1 MTKPAWLIGA
11 AVDAEP
17 LVATRGW
24 LVDQEGPRLLAGLAA
39 LRTRLGGRA
48 VLAVAGAARAKVLA
62 AAAPEGVEVRDIGD
76 GFPMDDAA
84 ELAWEVAGVAV
95 RPGQSVADAGVVV
108 VRAAE
113 LAAGPGRPL
122 TVTGAVARPYVARV
136 KPDAT
141 VEALVEHAGGALG
154 EAWVALAGGPMRGA
168 LVERELP
175 LPPEA
180 EALIVLPADHA
191 VVRARKLPLGDQ
203 VRRALGAC
211 EGCGLCTA
219 ACPPAQ
225 RGWPVSPQA
234 ALRALTLP
242 STSTSTSTSTS
253 RSTRTGCRCRGSREW
268 VCRCPV
274 FPAPR
279 TGARASGSA
288 APARTARARE
298 HARSAPPSP
307 AAHGVRRRPRGRCRR
322 CWPGSIPPAP
332 NRRPDC
338 ARRTA
343 RSARSTGC
351 RYTGRSGA
359 GDGPARLAPRRCF
372 PATVRIPWWRGSR

>member
-76 GFPMDDAA
+76 GFPLDDAA

-253 RSTRTGCRCRGSREW
+253 RSTRTGIDHSGHE
-268 VCRCPV
+268 
-274 FPAPR
+274 
-279 TGARASGSA
+279 ARAVESA
-288 APARTARARE
+288 ALCTHCGLCDLVCPAGLSPAGLLDGYRAALAGDAAAAARAL
-298 HARSAPPSP
+298 ATPMSAPID
-307 AAHGVRRRPRGRCRR
+307 A
-322 CWPGSIPPAP
+322 
-332 NRRPDC
+332 
-338 ARRTA
+338 ARRLSRGLLTLRLGLSGYA
-343 RSARSTGC
+343 SAAALG
-351 RYTGRSGA
+351 
-359 GDGPARLAPRRCF
+359 
-372 PATVRIPWWRGSR
+372 

>member
-1 MTKPAWLIGA
+1 MTGSLTRAAWIIGA

-48 VLAVAGAARAKVLA
+48 VLAVAGAARAKLLA
-62 AAAPEGVEVRDIGD
+62 ASAPEGVEVRDVGD
-76 GFPMDDAA
+76 GFPLDDPA
-84 ELAWEVAGVAV
+84 ELAWDVAGVAV
-95 RPGQSVADAGVVV
+95 RPEQSAADAGVVV

-141 VEALVEHAGGALG
+141 VEALVDHAGGALG

-168 LVERELP
+168 LVDRDLP

-180 EALIVLPADHA
+180 EALIVLPADHE
-191 VVRARKLPLGDQ
+191 VVRARKLPVGDQ

-225 RGWPVSPQA
+225 RGWPVSPLA

-242 STSTSTSTSTS
+242 SPSPSPS
-253 RSTRTGCRCRGSREW
+253 
-268 VCRCPV
+268 
-274 FPAPR
+274 
-279 TGARASGSA
+279 TGARIDHSGHEARAVESA
-288 APARTARARE
+288 ALCTHCGLCDLVCPAGLSPAGLLDGYRAALAGDAALAARAL
-298 HARSAPPSP
+298 ATPMAAPTE
-307 AAHGVRRRPRGRCRR
+307 G
-322 CWPGSIPPAP
+322 
-332 NRRPDC
+332 
-338 ARRTA
+338 
-343 RSARSTGC
+343 
-351 RYTGRSGA
+351 
-359 GDGPARLAPRRCF
+359 
-372 PATVRIPWWRGSR
+372 GSRRLSRGLLTLRLGLSGYASAAALG